1 MELVII
7 ITTITAFFCH
17 YLIEKRVLANV
28 ASVVI
33 TVLIVWL
40 LNSWVMQQGVEVSLF
55 DAVIMVATVV
65 VISMLVGLVFIQHK
79 RCSK

>member
-17 YLIEKRVLANV
+17 YLIEKSVPANV

-40 LNSWVMQQGVEVSLF
+40 LNSTVMHQEVEVSLL
-55 DAVIMVATVV
+55 DAAIMVATAV
-65 VISMLVGLVFIQHK
+65 VISLLVGLVFIQHK

>member
-17 YLIEKRVLANV
+17 YLIEKSVLANA

-33 TVLIVWL
+33 TVMIVWL
-40 LNSWVMQQGVEVSLF
+40 LNSWVMQQDGRVSLF
-55 DAVIMVATVV
+55 DAVIMLATVV
-65 VISMLVGLVFIQHK
+65 VISVLVGLVFIQHK